1 MPRLDTGKF
10 SRVKEGAI
18 MNNKN
23 HAKDYLSEFA
33 NNKPEWL
40 KALIKDA
47 IETNG
52 SIEELRINEIFNNL
66 LNGTPLQV
74 QSRNLSS
81 AQRPSKKLLF
91 ESLTHVSGVNALCEN
106 QTIKF
111 SPDVTV
117 LYGLNGSGKSGYFRI
132 LNEICGG
139 NQKKEILPNIYVDDA
154 NKKIVSVQLE
164 YLNGINTDTLNWNN
178 TSRALSDF
186 NGVKVFDSS
195 YLNGLLVSRAPDE
208 AVVYPLGLH
217 LFSYIAQ
224 IMDSFS
230 EKLTQL
236 STTERGNLPTIITEN
251 LSNDLKNAFNQKQDF
266 DDTKRNEIKGKYSFS
281 EADNKSLLDKQAN
294 ITELQQTNNED
305 RINLLTQNNKIYSEF
320 TEKIS
325 NVVNKL
331 GEYSQK
337 LKSAFDTYKTAKEK
351 NDKVLLQSQILNN
364 LPQTNTEEWKS
375 FIKAGKEYSSKLN
388 DEEKQKCPYCHQDIV
403 SDDAVKIIQAYATFL
418 NDTSAGELNSATEN
432 LKTIQNII
440 DKYNVSVSLSDAV
453 KSIISDSET
462 LERKLSTLTDYKQS
476 LLSAKRADDIN
487 PLNSDFSVEIKAIQN
502 TISIKSEEIKSLNTS
517 KNEKEKTIATL
528 QTEIAA
534 LKEKKSISEQKVA
547 IDEYF
552 AIQDKVKDIESK
564 RSLLNTKGL
573 TSKSNQA
580 QNELLTSALER
591 RLKEELNKLGRKDLK
606 VQLIVSNGSK
616 GKCSTE
622 LVLTGNNSIK
632 SVLSEGEQK
641 AVGLAVFF
649 AEIQNENYPII
660 LDDPTTSLD
669 HRIAA
674 KLANRLLSFNNQIIV
689 FTHYQLFMNSLSST
703 GNGHF
708 CDKYGEST
716 CGKKNKHIFVYEID
730 ENLFKKGIVYR
741 YSQRDSNTIIT
752 KIEKEISTIDSSDL
766 KDVPKNMRKC
776 VEYLIDEIILKEQLL
791 RKYSGGDNIK
801 WDKLK
806 EISPTSSIIVD
817 KLHEIH
823 GRVSGGEIHVDMES
837 EENPPTIQELQEFLK
852 DLQAIKAGTYTQQ
865 FGKTQ

>member
-1 MPRLDTGKF
+1 MLSAKSAGDIKILKIDF
-10 SRVKEGAI
+10 S
-18 MNNKN
+18 
-23 HAKDYLSEFA
+23 
-33 NNKPEWL
+33 
-40 KALIKDA
+40 
-47 IETNG
+47 IET
-52 SIEELRINEIFNNL
+52 
-66 LNGTPLQV
+66 
-74 QSRNLSS
+74 
-81 AQRPSKKLLF
+81 
-91 ESLTHVSGVNALCEN
+91 
-106 QTIKF
+106 
-111 SPDVTV
+111 
-117 LYGLNGSGKSGYFRI
+117 
-132 LNEICGG
+132 
-139 NQKKEILPNIYVDDA
+139 
-154 NKKIVSVQLE
+154 
-164 YLNGINTDTLNWNN
+164 
-178 TSRALSDF
+178 
-186 NGVKVFDSS
+186 
-195 YLNGLLVSRAPDE
+195 
-208 AVVYPLGLH
+208 
-217 LFSYIAQ
+217 
-224 IMDSFS
+224 
-230 EKLTQL
+230 
-236 STTERGNLPTIITEN
+236 
-251 LSNDLKNAFNQKQDF
+251 
-266 DDTKRNEIKGKYSFS
+266 
-281 EADNKSLLDKQAN
+281 
-294 ITELQQTNNED
+294 
-305 RINLLTQNNKIYSEF
+305 
-320 TEKIS
+320 
-325 NVVNKL
+325 
-331 GEYSQK
+331 
-337 LKSAFDTYKTAKEK
+337 
-351 NDKVLLQSQILNN
+351 
-364 LPQTNTEEWKS
+364 
-375 FIKAGKEYSSKLN
+375 
-388 DEEKQKCPYCHQDIV
+388 
-403 SDDAVKIIQAYATFL
+403 
-418 NDTSAGELNSATEN
+418 
-432 LKTIQNII
+432 KTIQDTIGKN
-440 DKYNVSVSLSDAV
+440 N
-453 KSIISDSET
+453 EE
-462 LERKLSTLTDYKQS
+462 LE
-476 LLSAKRADDIN
+476 
-487 PLNSDFSVEIKAIQN
+487 
-502 TISIKSEEIKSLNTS
+502 SLNTS
-517 KNEKEKTIATL
+517 KKQKKETIAAL
-528 QTEIAA
+528 QTEIAT
-534 LKEKKSISEQKVA
+534 LKEKKSISEQKAA
-547 IDEYF
+547 IDGYF
-552 AIQDKVKDIESK
+552 VIQDKIKDIESR

-591 RLKEELNKLGRKDLK
+591 RLKEELKKLGRKDLK

-730 ENLFKKGIVYR
+730 ENLFKKGIVNR

>member
-1 MPRLDTGKF
+1 
-10 SRVKEGAI
+10 

-52 SIEELRINEIFNNL
+52 AIEESRINEIFDNL

-74 QSRNLSS
+74 QTYNLSS
-81 AQRPSKKLLF
+81 AQQSSQKLLF
-91 ESLTHVSGVNALCEN
+91 ESLTHISGVNALCEN

-132 LNEICGG
+132 LNEVCGG
-139 NQKKEILPNIYVDDA
+139 NQKKEILCNIYALEADRKAISV
-154 NKKIVSVQLE
+154 KIN
-164 YLNGINTDTLNWNN
+164 YLQGENRKVLNWDNS
-178 TSRALSDF
+178 SRAFLDF

-195 YLNGLLVSRAPDE
+195 YLNGLLVSRTPDE
-208 AVVYPLGLH
+208 AIVYPLGLH

-230 EKLTQL
+230 EKLNQL
-236 STTERGNLPTIITEN
+236 ATKERGNLPVINTEN
-251 LSNDLKNAFNQKQDF
+251 LSNDFKISFSQKQDI
-266 DDTKRNEIKGKYSFS
+266 DIAKRNEIKGKYSFS
-281 EADNKSLLDKQAN
+281 EADDKSLLEKQSSLTN
-294 ITELQQTNNED
+294 LQQTNYED
-305 RINLLTQNNKIYSEF
+305 KINLLTQNNKTYSEF

-325 NVVNKL
+325 NTVKNL
-331 GEYSQK
+331 GSYSQN
-337 LKSAFDTYKTAKEK
+337 LKSAFYAFKSAKERNEK
-351 NDKVLLQSQILNN
+351 ALLQSQILKS
-364 LPQTNTEEWKS
+364 LPQSNTEEWKN
-375 FIKAGKEYSSKLN
+375 FIKAGKEYSSKLK
-388 DEEKQKCPYCHQDIV
+388 DEESKKCPYCHQDIV
-403 SDDAVKIIQAYATFL
+403 SEDALKIIEAYATFL
-418 NDTSAGELNSATEN
+418 NDTSAGELDAATKN
-432 LKTIQNII
+432 LTKVRNTINGYDVYIQVTDSI
-440 DKYNVSVSLSDAV
+440 
-453 KSIISDSET
+453 KSIVNDFKALET
-462 LERKLSTLTDYKQS
+462 KLTALNDYKQS
-476 LLSAKRADDIN
+476 LLFAKSADDIKIFN
-487 PLNSDFSVEIKAIQN
+487 VDFSVEKKTIQD
-502 TISIKSEEIKSLNTS
+502 TISKNNEELKSLNASRT
-517 KNEKEKTIATL
+517 KKEEAIATL
-528 QTEIAA
+528 QKEIVA
-534 LKEKKSISEQKVA
+534 LKEKESISKQKNA
-547 IDEYF
+547 IENYF
-552 AIQDKVKDIESK
+552 NTQDKIKAIENK
-564 RSLLNTKGL
+564 RNSFNTKGL
-573 TSKSNQA
+573 TTKSNQA

-591 RLKEELNKLGRKDLK
+591 RLREELDKLGRKDLK
-606 VQLIVSNGSK
+606 VQLKVSNGSK

-632 SVLSEGEQK
+632 NVLSEGEQK

-649 AEIQNENYPII
+649 AEIQNKNSPII

-669 HRIAA
+669 HRITA
-674 KLANRLLSFNNQIIV
+674 KLANRLLSLNNQIVV

-703 GNGHF
+703 TSKGHF

-730 ENLFKKGIVYR
+730 ENLFEKGIVNR
-741 YSQRDSNTIIT
+741 YSQRDSKTIIK
-752 KIEKEISTIDSSDL
+752 KIENEISTIDTSDL

-776 VEYLIDEIILKEQLL
+776 VEYLIDEVILKEQLL
-791 RKYSGGDNIK
+791 RKYCGGDNIK

-806 EISPTSSIIVD
+806 EIAPTSSNIVD

-837 EENPPTIQELQEFLK
+837 EENPPTIQELQEFFK
-852 DLQAIKAGTYTQQ
+852 DLKAIQAGTYNQQ